1 MSKKYIPLYT
11 KYRPMVFAD
20 ITGQESTVKAL
31 SNAVQSGRIMHAYLF
46 CGPRGTGKTSSAR
59 IFAKSLNC
67 VNGPTVTPCGKCAGC
82 LDVINSTPV
91 DVIEIDAASN
101 RSVDDARNILEKV
114 QYAPLHGK
122 YKIYIIDEVHM
133 LTNEAS
139 NALLK
144 TLEEPPENVI
154 FILATTESHKVLE
167 TIVSRCQRYDF
178 RRITTADIVKR
189 LDFIAKSENI
199 QITDEALLAI
209 AKNAAGGMRDA
220 VALLDQLSVLGQNG
234 TITVDDVNEI
244 LGQISYDKVYE
255 IAECIYNSDTENA
268 LKILSEINDRGNE
281 PSRVLTALIQYFRDM
296 LILKSCT
303 DKSLVFSMTKI
314 NEAIYD
320 KIKEQS
326 EKFDK
331 QTLIFLAERLS
342 YHFAKLK
349 ENTNKY
355 MWAELCII
363 DITSL
368 EKVPTIAELTEKVAR
383 LEAMLSTGQIPVQ
396 KATSQIQQRKEF
408 SPQATPV
415 TKPVV
420 PAQPTK
426 PSQFEEAKVQEH
438 AKPSFAKP
446 VEQVQKP
453 EPIEQKPIEV
463 QKEVSKEEQKNLT
476 QKEQPMSKETGDM
489 LADWQ
494 QICAEIKPPASFFY
508 QTFAKPIEVTRYKI
522 VLGFAQEGGVK
533 TANEPMKKGKLQ
545 EAACKYFDVSSIKI
559 ECKVGTASALS
570 THSAEKKTE
579 SFAESVEKHTEAKNA
594 STPTLTPHSST
605 TTPSVPHA
613 KPKFAIP
620 KAVKEEPIDMSPVN
634 YDDCP
639 KNEDFY
645 GDEKVIDKPAPQPP
659 KAVANTD
666 IDANEP
672 EEIVETEL
680 NAEPQTNY
688 VEEDE
693 DCSQMSQMPTDV
705 SDLTPSVNL
714 EEASDTARTIAEL
727 FSGKVVN

>member
-199 QITDEALLAI
+199 QISDEALLAI

-234 TITVDDVNEI
+234 TISVDDVNEI

-255 IAECIYNSDTENA
+255 IAECINNSDTENA
-268 LKILSEINDRGNE
+268 LKFLSEINDRGNE

-383 LEAMLSTGQIPVQ
+383 LEAMLSGGQIPVQ
-396 KATSQIQQRKEF
+396 KISSVPQIQQKQDV
-408 SPQATPV
+408 SPVQSVMQKTEQ
-415 TKPVV
+415 KP
-420 PAQPTK
+420 Q
-426 PSQFEEAKVQEH
+426 VQEH
-438 AKPSFAKP
+438 AKPSFVKSA
-446 VEQVQKP
+446 EKP
-453 EPIEQKPIEV
+453 EPIV
-463 QKEVSKEEQKNLT
+463 QKTVEAPKVEAPKEEPQVSVQNV
-476 QKEQPMSKETGDM
+476 QPVSKETGDM

-494 QICAEIKPPASFFY
+494 QICAEIKPPANFFY
-508 QTFAKPIEVTRYKI
+508 QRLAKPIEVTRHKI
-522 VLGFAQEGGVK
+522 VLGFANEGGAK

-545 EAACKYFDVSSIKI
+545 EAACKYFDVSSIQI
-559 ECKVGTASALS
+559 ECKVGTASAISIPS
-570 THSAEKKTE
+570 TEKKTE
-579 SFAESVEKHTEAKNA
+579 SFAEAVEKQIEEKKSATGF
-594 STPTLTPHSST
+594 STHSSQT
-605 TTPSVPHA
+605 SN

-620 KAVKEEPIDMSPVN
+620 QRVAEEPIDLSPVN

-639 KNEDFY
+639 QNEDFY
-645 GDEKVIDKPAPQPP
+645 GDEKVVDKPVAQIQ
-659 KAVANTD
+659 KSAANTV
-666 IDANEP
+666 IDANSP
-672 EEIVETEL
+672 EEVVETEL

-688 VEEDE
+688 VEDEDE
-693 DCSQMSQMPTDV
+693 YAAMPSETD
-705 SDLTPSVNL
+705 DLSPSVNL
-714 EEASDTARTIAEL
+714 EEASDTARTIVEL
-727 FSGKVVN
+727 FNGKVIN

>member
-1 MSKKYIPLYT
+1 MMFS
-11 KYRPMVFAD
+11 D

-31 SNAVQSGRIMHAYLF
+31 SNAINSGKIMHAYLF

-67 VNGPTVTPCGKCAGC
+67 INGPTVTPCGKCAGC

-178 RRITTADIVKR
+178 RRITTSDIVKR
-189 LDFIAKSENI
+189 LDFIAKSEDIHIN
-199 QITDEALLAI
+199 DEALLAI

-234 TITVDDVNEI
+234 TITVEDVNEI
-244 LGQISYDKVYE
+244 LGQISYDTVYK
-255 IAECIYNSDTENA
+255 IAECINNSDTENA
-268 LKILSEINDRGNE
+268 LKILSDINDRGNE
-281 PSRVLTALIQYFRDM
+281 PSRVLTTLIQYFRDM

-303 DKSLVFSMTKI
+303 DTSLIFSITKI

-320 KIKEQS
+320 KIKKQS

-331 QTLIFLAERLS
+331 QTLIFIAERLS
-342 YHFAKLK
+342 YHFAKIK

-368 EKVPTIAELTEKVAR
+368 EKVPSISELTERIAL
-383 LEAMLSTGQIPVQ
+383 LESKLATGQISINTQPVQ
-396 KATSQIQQRKEF
+396 NSPVERQSVVSSQNNLKNIE
-408 SPQATPV
+408 
-415 TKPVV
+415 TKP
-420 PAQPTK
+420 QI
-426 PSQFEEAKVQEH
+426 QEH
-438 AKPSFAKP
+438 AKPSFAKN
-446 VEQVQKP
+446 VQESEKTT
-453 EPIEQKPIEV
+453 IKPINV
-463 QKEVSKEEQKNLT
+463 QQKEEPKIEKTISQTPSLPKE
-476 QKEQPMSKETGDM
+476 KEDM
-489 LADWQ
+489 LADWK
-494 QICAEIKPPASFFY
+494 QICAEIKPPANFFY
-508 QTFAKPIEVTRYKI
+508 KSFAKPIEVTRHKI
-522 VLGFAQEGGVK
+522 VLGFAQEGGAK
-533 TANEPMKKGKLQ
+533 SANEPMKKSQLQ
-545 EAACKYFDVSSIKI
+545 EAACKYFDVSSIQI
-559 ECKVGTASALS
+559 ECKIGTSSMLD
-570 THSAEKKTE
+570 TTEKKTE
-579 SFAESVEKHTEAKNA
+579 SFAESVENQTKDLKPIVQKQDKN
-594 STPTLTPHSST
+594 ST
-605 TTPSVPHA
+605 TQN

-620 KAVKEEPIDMSPVN
+620 TKVAEEPIDLSPIN

-639 KNEDFY
+639 KNDNFFENEKIIEKQNIQNNQTNKKETAKEKNTNIHDNAT
-645 GDEKVIDKPAPQPP
+645 EKVQS
-659 KAVANTD
+659 T
-666 IDANEP
+666 
-672 EEIVETEL
+672 
-680 NAEPQTNY
+680 
-688 VEEDE
+688 
-693 DCSQMSQMPTDV
+693 
-705 SDLTPSVNL
+705 NL
-714 EEASDTARTIAEL
+714 EDASDTARTITEL
-727 FSGKVVN
+727 FSGKVIN

>member
-1 MSKKYIPLYT
+1 
-11 KYRPMVFAD
+11 MVFAD

-31 SNAVQSGRIMHAYLF
+31 SNAVQSGKIMHAYLF

-67 VNGPTVTPCGKCAGC
+67 VNGPTVTPCGECAGC

-114 QYAPLHGK
+114 QYAPLHGR

-234 TITVDDVNEI
+234 KITVEDVNEI

-255 IAECIYNSDTENA
+255 IAECINNSDTENA

-296 LILKSCT
+296 LILKSCNN
-303 DKSLVFSMTKI
+303 KSLVFSMTKI

-342 YHFAKLK
+342 YHFSKLK

-368 EKVPTIAELTEKVAR
+368 EKVPSIAELTEKVAR
-383 LEAMLSTGQIPVQ
+383 LEAMLSRGQIPVT
-396 KATSQIQQRKEF
+396 KNSSTSQIHQKQDVAPIQTTQPKIEEK
-408 SPQATPV
+408 PQ
-415 TKPVV
+415 
-420 PAQPTK
+420 
-426 PSQFEEAKVQEH
+426 VQEH
-438 AKPSFAKP
+438 AKPSFAKS
-446 VEQVQKP
+446 QHSKP
-453 EPIEQKPIEV
+453 APTEQKPVDEPKAI
-463 QKEVSKEEQKNLT
+463 QKEEPKISASQEQ
-476 QKEQPMSKETGDM
+476 QISKETGDM
-489 LADWQ
+489 LADWK

-508 QTFAKPIEVTRYKI
+508 ERLAKPIEVSRHKI
-522 VLGFAQEGGVK
+522 VLGFANEGGAK

-545 EAACKYFDVSSIKI
+545 EAACKYFDVASIQI
-559 ECKVGTASALS
+559 ECKVGS
-570 THSAEKKTE
+570 TSTIANSSTEKKTE
-579 SFAESVEKHTEAKNA
+579 SFADSIEKQIEEKKSA
-594 STPTLTPHSST
+594 TPTITTHSM
-605 TTPSVPHA
+605 PSS

-620 KAVKEEPIDMSPVN
+620 QKVAEEPVDLSPIN

-639 KNEDFY
+639 QNEDFY
-645 GDEKVIDKPAPQPP
+645 GNEKVVDKPIQKPVQ
-659 KAVANTD
+659 NTEKTESSVH
-666 IDANEP
+666 IP
-672 EEIVETEL
+672 EEISETTID
-680 NAEPQTNY
+680 AEPPINY
-688 VEEDE
+688 IEDE
-693 DCSQMSQMPTDV
+693 DECSSMPSDTN
-705 SDLTPSVNL
+705 DLTPSVNL

>member
-1 MSKKYIPLYT
+1 
-11 KYRPMVFAD
+11 MVFAD
-20 ITGQESTVKAL
+20 ITGQESTVRAL

-101 RSVDDARNILEKV
+101 RSVDDARSILEKV

-234 TITVDDVNEI
+234 TISVDDVNEI

-255 IAECIYNSDTENA
+255 IAECINNSDTENA

-396 KATSQIQQRKEF
+396 KATPQIQQKQDV
-408 SPQATPV
+408 SLV
-415 TKPVV
+415 
-420 PAQPTK
+420 QPTVQKIEEK
-426 PSQFEEAKVQEH
+426 PQVQEH

-446 VEQVQKP
+446 VQKAQ
-453 EPIEQKPIEV
+453 PIEQTSVEV
-463 QKEVSKEEQKNLT
+463 QKEVSKEEPKNST
-476 QKEQPMSKETGDM
+476 PQEATISKATGDM

-508 QTFAKPIEVTRYKI
+508 QRLAKPIEVTRHKI
-522 VLGFAQEGGVK
+522 VLGFANEGGAK
-533 TANEPMKKGKLQ
+533 TANEPMKKSKLQ
-545 EAACKYFDVSSIKI
+545 EAACKYFDVSSIQI
-559 ECKVGTASALS
+559 ECKVGTSSAITSHS
-570 THSAEKKTE
+570 TEKKTE
-579 SFAESVEKHTEAKNA
+579 SFADSVEKQIEEKKLANEV
-594 STPTLTPHSST
+594 
-605 TTPSVPHA
+605 TPSFNHS

-620 KAVKEEPIDMSPVN
+620 KKVAEEPVDMSPIN

-639 KNEDFY
+639 QNEDFY
-645 GDEKVIDKPAPQPP
+645 GDEKVVDKPVPQPSQT
-659 KAVANTD
+659 VAKTD
-666 IDANEP
+666 IDTNEP

-680 NAEPQTNY
+680 SAEPQTNY
-688 VEEDE
+688 VEEEDE
-693 DCSQMSQMPTDV
+693 YSVMP
-705 SDLTPSVNL
+705 SDTSDFTPSANI
-714 EEASDTARTIAEL
+714 EEASDTARTIVEL

>member
-31 SNAVQSGRIMHAYLF
+31 SNAIQSGRIMHAYLF

-67 VNGPTVTPCGKCAGC
+67 VNGPTVTPCGECAGC

-101 RSVDDARNILEKV
+101 RSVDDARSILEKV

-178 RRITTADIVKR
+178 RRITTSDIVKR

-234 TITVDDVNEI
+234 TVSVDDVNEI
-244 LGQISYDKVYE
+244 LGQISYDKIYE
-255 IAECIYNSDTENA
+255 IAECINNSDTENA

-314 NEAIYD
+314 NEAIYE

-383 LEAMLSTGQIPVQ
+383 LEAMLSNRQIPVQ
-396 KATSQIQQRKEF
+396 RASATQQIQQKQDISPVQPVMQKAEQK
-408 SPQATPV
+408 PQA
-415 TKPVV
+415 
-420 PAQPTK
+420 
-426 PSQFEEAKVQEH
+426 QEH
-438 AKPSFAKP
+438 VKPSFAKP
-446 VEQVQKP
+446 KT
-453 EPIEQKPIEV
+453 EPIEQKPIEAPK
-463 QKEVSKEEQKNLT
+463 KEPQNST
-476 QKEQPMSKETGDM
+476 QTAQISKETGDM

-508 QTFAKPIEVTRYKI
+508 QRLAKPIEITRHKI
-522 VLGFAQEGGVK
+522 VLGFANEGGAK
-533 TANEPMKKGKLQ
+533 TANEPMKKAKLQ
-545 EAACKYFDVSSIKI
+545 EAACKYFDVSSIQI
-559 ECKVGTASALS
+559 ECKVGTSSAIS
-570 THSAEKKTE
+570 TTSTEKKTE
-579 SFAESVEKHTEAKNA
+579 SFADSVEKQIEEKKLANEV
-594 STPTLTPHSST
+594 STKHSPAPH
-605 TTPSVPHA
+605 

-620 KAVKEEPIDMSPVN
+620 QKVAEEPIELSQIN

-639 KNEDFY
+639 QNQDFY
-645 GDEKVIDKPAPQPP
+645 GNEKVIEKPIAQTTSAPQKPADFDAP
-659 KAVANTD
+659 KETFNA
-666 IDANEP
+666 P
-672 EEIVETEL
+672 EEISETQID
-680 NAEPQTNY
+680 AEPQANY
-688 VEEDE
+688 VEEE
-693 DCSQMSQMPTDV
+693 NIEM
-705 SDLTPSVNL
+705 PSVTSNFVPTANL
-714 EEASDTARTIAEL
+714 DEASDTARTIAEL
-727 FSGKVVN
+727 FGGKVVN

>member
-67 VNGPTVTPCGKCAGC
+67 VNGPTVTPCGECAGC

-114 QYAPLHGK
+114 QYAPLHGR

-234 TITVDDVNEI
+234 KITVEDVNEI

-255 IAECIYNSDTENA
+255 IAECINNSDTENA

-314 NEAIYD
+314 NEAFYD
-320 KIKEQS
+320 KIKKQS
-326 EKFDK
+326 DKFDK

-383 LEAMLSTGQIPVQ
+383 LEAMLSSGQIPAA
-396 KATSQIQQRKEF
+396 KISSTPQIQQKQDFAPTQISQPKVEEK
-408 SPQATPV
+408 PQI
-415 TKPVV
+415 
-420 PAQPTK
+420 
-426 PSQFEEAKVQEH
+426 QEH
-438 AKPSFAKP
+438 ARPSFAKP
-446 VEQVQKP
+446 VEQPQKP
-453 EPIEQKPIEV
+453 APIESKPVEV
-463 QKEVSKEEQKNLT
+463 QREEPKTSPAQ
-476 QKEQPMSKETGDM
+476 EQPMSKETGDM

-508 QTFAKPIEVTRYKI
+508 QRLAKPIEVTRHKI
-522 VLGFAQEGGVK
+522 VLGFANDGGAK

-545 EAACKYFDVSSIKI
+545 EAACKYFDVASIQI
-559 ECKVGTASALS
+559 ECKVGTSSAITS
-570 THSAEKKTE
+570 HSAEKKTE
-579 SFAESVEKHTEAKNA
+579 SFADSVEKQIEEKKSA
-594 STPTLTPHSST
+594 TPTISTSST
-605 TTPSVPHA
+605 VTPTMAAHSAPTS

-620 KAVKEEPIDMSPVN
+620 QKVAEEPVDLSPIN

-639 KNEDFY
+639 QNEDFY
-645 GDEKVIDKPAPQPP
+645 GDEKVVDKPVQKTAQSIE
-659 KAVANTD
+659 KTAFSENT
-666 IDANEP
+666 P
-672 EEIVETEL
+672 EEIAETKID
-680 NAEPQTNY
+680 AEPQANY
-688 VEEDE
+688 VDDEDE
-693 DCSQMSQMPTDV
+693 YSAMPSGTD
-705 SDLTPSVNL
+705 DLTPSVNL
-714 EEASDTARTIAEL
+714 EEASDTARTIVEL
-727 FSGKVVN
+727 FSGKVIN

>member
-11 KYRPMVFAD
+11 KYRPMIFSD
-20 ITGQESTVKAL
+20 ITGQESTVRAL
-31 SNAVQSGRIMHAYLF
+31 SNAIQSGRIMHAYLF

-67 VNGPTVTPCGKCAGC
+67 VDGPTVTPCGKCAGC

-189 LDFIAKSENI
+189 LDFIAKSEKINI
-199 QITDEALLAI
+199 NEEALLAI

-244 LGQISYDKVYE
+244 LGQISYEKVYE
-255 IAECIYNSDTENA
+255 IAECINNSDTENA

-281 PSRVLTALIQYFRDM
+281 PSRVLTAMIQYFRDM
-296 LILKSCT
+296 LILKSCS

-383 LEAMLSTGQIPVQ
+383 LEAMLSQGQINIQPKSQALTQNMPSSQRNVQ
-396 KATSQIQQRKEF
+396 NFE
-408 SPQATPV
+408 
-415 TKPVV
+415 TKP
-420 PAQPTK
+420 Q
-426 PSQFEEAKVQEH
+426 VQEH

-446 VEQVQKP
+446 VEKSEPVIPAKSVEIKEPKVEQVTSSTSQ
-453 EPIEQKPIEV
+453 V
-463 QKEVSKEEQKNLT
+463 
-476 QKEQPMSKETGDM
+476 SKETGDM
-489 LADWQ
+489 LADWK

-508 QTFAKPIEVTRYKI
+508 ERLAKPIEVSRHKI
-522 VLGFAQEGGVK
+522 VLNFANEGGAK
-533 TANEPMKKGKLQ
+533 TANEPMKKSKLQ
-545 EAACKYFDVSSIKI
+545 EAACKYFDVSSIQI
-559 ECKVGTASALS
+559 ECKTGVSISSL
-570 THSAEKKTE
+570 EKNTD
-579 SFAESVEKHTEAKNA
+579 SFAELVEKQIEEKKVTSSQPAN
-594 STPTLTPHSST
+594 SSNSHS
-605 TTPSVPHA
+605 

-620 KAVKEEPIDMSPVN
+620 PKVEEEPIYMSSVN

-639 KNEDFY
+639 VNEDFF
-645 GDEKVIDKPAPQPP
+645 GDEKPVDKPVEKSVIQPE
-659 KAVANTD
+659 KSQ
-666 IDANEP
+666 
-672 EEIVETEL
+672 ETETFSSSVPVSE
-680 NAEPQTNY
+680 NDKNSNSNKPRRTPIY
-688 VEEDE
+688 VEDGEE
-693 DCSQMSQMPTDV
+693 YAMSMDTI
-705 SDLTPSVNL
+705 DLTPTVNL
-714 EEASDTARTIAEL
+714 EDASDTARTIVEL
-727 FSGKVVN
+727 FGGKVIN

>member
-1 MSKKYIPLYT
+1 
-11 KYRPMVFAD
+11 MVFAD

-31 SNAVQSGRIMHAYLF
+31 SNAIQSGKIMHAYLF

-67 VNGPTVTPCGKCAGC
+67 VDGPTVTPCGKCAGC

-189 LDFIAKSENI
+189 LGFIAKSENI
-199 QITDEALLAI
+199 NINDEALLAI

-255 IAECIYNSDTENA
+255 IAECINNSDTENA

-296 LILKSCT
+296 LILKSCS

-314 NEAIYD
+314 NEAIYE
-320 KIKEQS
+320 KIKVQS
-326 EKFDK
+326 NKFDK

-355 MWAELCII
+355 MWSELCII

-368 EKVPTIAELTEKVAR
+368 EKVPTIAELAEKVAR
-383 LEAMLSTGQIPVQ
+383 LELMLSQGQINTQVAQTP
-396 KATSQIQQRKEF
+396 QIQ
-408 SPQATPV
+408 SSA
-415 TKPVV
+415 
-420 PAQPTK
+420 PAQTYVQQTETK
-426 PSQFEEAKVQEH
+426 IQEH
-438 AKPSFAKP
+438 AKPSFVHSAEKMNG
-446 VEQVQKP
+446 VEKSSEKLNS
-453 EPIEQKPIEV
+453 EPKTEQRNVEKSEV
-463 QKEVSKEEQKNLT
+463 KSEQISSQPSQISKEA
-476 QKEQPMSKETGDM
+476 GDM
-489 LADWQ
+489 LADWK
-494 QICAEIKPPASFFY
+494 QICTEIKPPANFFY
-508 QTFAKPIEVTRYKI
+508 ERLAKPIEITRHKI
-522 VLGFAQEGGVK
+522 ILGFSNEGGAK
-533 TANEPMKKGKLQ
+533 TANEPIKKSKLQ
-545 EAACKYFDVSSIKI
+545 EAACKYFDVASIQI
-559 ECKVGTASALS
+559 ECKVGVSFSILS
-570 THSAEKKTE
+570 ENKEKKTE
-579 SFAESVEKHTEAKNA
+579 TFADLVERQIEEKKALTPMVEKA
-594 STPTLTPHSST
+594 SNIHK
-605 TTPSVPHA
+605 
-613 KPKFAIP
+613 KPKFEIP
-620 KAVKEEPIDMSPVN
+620 QKVMEEPIDISPVN

-639 KNEDFY
+639 ISDDFY
-645 GDEKVIDKPAPQPP
+645 EDEKVVEKPLNKSTEGYNDAENSDNSQIPTSKPSQAPIKKTMEINDDIPMDEYDDCDIVSSD
-659 KAVANTD
+659 AVVSVD
-666 IDANEP
+666 IP
-672 EEIVETEL
+672 
-680 NAEPQTNY
+680 
-688 VEEDE
+688 
-693 DCSQMSQMPTDV
+693 
-705 SDLTPSVNL
+705 DLSPNVNL
-714 EEASDTARTIAEL
+714 EDASDTAKTIVEL
-727 FSGKVVN
+727 FSGKVIK

>member
-1 MSKKYIPLYT
+1 
-11 KYRPMVFAD
+11 MVFAD

-31 SNAVQSGRIMHAYLF
+31 SNAIQSGRIMHAYLF

-67 VNGPTVTPCGKCAGC
+67 VDGPTVTPCGKCAGC

-189 LDFIAKSENI
+189 LGFISKSENI
-199 QITDEALLAI
+199 NINDEALLAI

-255 IAECIYNSDTENA
+255 IAECINNSDTENA

-296 LILKSCT
+296 LILKSCS

-314 NEAIYD
+314 NEALYD
-320 KIKEQS
+320 KIKNQAD
-326 EKFDK
+326 KFDK

-383 LEAMLSTGQIPVQ
+383 LELMLSQGQVNIQAVQ
-396 KATSQIQQRKEF
+396 TPQIQ
-408 SPQATPV
+408 SSA
-415 TKPVV
+415 
-420 PAQPTK
+420 PAQTYVQQTETK
-426 PSQFEEAKVQEH
+426 IQEH
-438 AKPSFAKP
+438 AKPSFVHS
-446 VEQVQKP
+446 VEKMNGVEKSSEKLNS
-453 EPIEQKPIEV
+453 EPKTEQEIIEKSEV
-463 QKEVSKEEQKNLT
+463 KAEQIAPQSSKI
-476 QKEQPMSKETGDM
+476 SKETGDM
-489 LADWQ
+489 LADWK

-508 QTFAKPIEVTRYKI
+508 ERLAKPIEITRHKI
-522 VLGFAQEGGVK
+522 VLGFANDGGAK
-533 TANEPMKKGKLQ
+533 TANEPMKKSKLQ
-545 EAACKYFDVSSIKI
+545 EAACKYFDVASIQI
-559 ECKVGTASALS
+559 ECKVGVSSSLVENK
-570 THSAEKKTE
+570 EKKTE
-579 SFAESVEKHTEAKNA
+579 SFAESVERQVEEKKILNKTMEM
-594 STPTLTPHSST
+594 
-605 TTPSVPHA
+605 PSNTKE

-620 KAVKEEPIDMSPVN
+620 QKAVEEPIDISPVN

-639 KNEDFY
+639 KSEDFPEE
-645 GDEKVIDKPAPQPP
+645 EKVVEKTSVNSVEDTESVEKFELAQPSISTP
-659 KAVANTD
+659 SSDAVIAD
-666 IDANEP
+666 VGEDVSF
-672 EEIVETEL
+672 EEDDDCFDNSFNAVETVDI
-680 NAEPQTNY
+680 P
-688 VEEDE
+688 
-693 DCSQMSQMPTDV
+693 
-705 SDLTPSVNL
+705 DLTMSSTL
-714 EEASDTARTIAEL
+714 EEASDTAKTIAEL
-727 FSGKVVN
+727 FSGKVIK

>member
-67 VNGPTVTPCGKCAGC
+67 VNGPTVTPCGECAGC

-189 LDFIAKSENI
+189 LDFIAKSEKINI
-199 QITDEALLAI
+199 NDEALLAI

-255 IAECIYNSDTENA
+255 IAECINNSDTENA

-296 LILKSCT
+296 LILKSCN

-383 LEAMLSTGQIPVQ
+383 LEAMLSSGQIPVA
-396 KATSQIQQRKEF
+396 KNSNTPQIQQKQEF
-408 SPQATPV
+408 SPQT
-415 TKPVV
+415 TSTTQST
-420 PAQPTK
+420 QPTK
-426 PSQFEEAKVQEH
+426 STQFEEAKVQEH

-446 VEQVQKP
+446 VQKP
-453 EPIEQKPIEV
+453 EPIEQKPVEVTKEV
-463 QKEVSKEEQKNLT
+463 QKEEPKISAPQEQHI
-476 QKEQPMSKETGDM
+476 SKETGDM

-508 QTFAKPIEVTRYKI
+508 QRLAKPIEVTRHKI
-522 VLGFAQEGGVK
+522 VLGFANEGGAK

-545 EAACKYFDVSSIKI
+545 EAACKYFDVSSIQI
-559 ECKVGTASALS
+559 ECKVGTASAIS
-570 THSAEKKTE
+570 NHSAEKKTE
-579 SFAESVEKHTEAKNA
+579 SFAESVEKHIETKKT
-594 STPTLTPHSST
+594 SIQTVQTPST
-605 TTPSVPHA
+605 TATSSAQHA

-620 KAVKEEPIDMSPVN
+620 KTIEEEPIDMSPVN

-639 KNEDFY
+639 QNEDFY
-645 GDEKVIDKPAPQPP
+645 GDEKVVDKPISQPP
-659 KAVANTD
+659 KTVANTE
-666 IDANEP
+666 IDTNEP

-680 NAEPQTNY
+680 SAEPQTNY

-693 DCSQMSQMPTDV
+693 DCSQMPMPQDI
-705 SDLTPSVNL
+705 SDLPPSINL

>member
-67 VNGPTVTPCGKCAGC
+67 VNGPTVTPCGECAGC

-101 RSVDDARNILEKV
+101 RSVDDARSILEKV
-114 QYAPLHGK
+114 QYSPLHGK

-178 RRITTADIVKR
+178 RRITTSDIVKR

-234 TITVDDVNEI
+234 TISVDDVNEI
-244 LGQISYDKVYE
+244 LGQISYDKIYE
-255 IAECIYNSDTENA
+255 IAECINKSDTENA

-314 NEAIYD
+314 NEAIYE

-383 LEAMLSTGQIPVQ
+383 LEAMLSNRQIPVQ
-396 KATSQIQQRKEF
+396 RASATQQIQQKQDISPVQPVMQKAEQK
-408 SPQATPV
+408 PQA
-415 TKPVV
+415 
-420 PAQPTK
+420 
-426 PSQFEEAKVQEH
+426 QEH
-438 AKPSFAKP
+438 VKPSFAKP
-446 VEQVQKP
+446 KT
-453 EPIEQKPIEV
+453 EPIEQKPIEAPK
-463 QKEVSKEEQKNLT
+463 KEPQNST
-476 QKEQPMSKETGDM
+476 QTAQISKETGDM

-508 QTFAKPIEVTRYKI
+508 QRLAKPIEITRHKI
-522 VLGFAQEGGVK
+522 VLGFANEGGAK
-533 TANEPMKKGKLQ
+533 TANEPMKKAKLQ
-545 EAACKYFDVSSIKI
+545 EAACKYFDVSSIQI
-559 ECKVGTASALS
+559 ECKVGTSSAIS
-570 THSAEKKTE
+570 TTSAEKKTE
-579 SFAESVEKHTEAKNA
+579 SFADSVEKQIEEKKLANEVATKHSPA
-594 STPTLTPHSST
+594 PH
-605 TTPSVPHA
+605 
-613 KPKFAIP
+613 KPKFEIP
-620 KAVKEEPIDMSPVN
+620 QKVAEEPIELSQIN

-639 KNEDFY
+639 QNQDFY
-645 GDEKVIDKPAPQPP
+645 GNEKVIEKPIAQTTSAPQKPADFDAP
-659 KAVANTD
+659 KETFNA
-666 IDANEP
+666 P
-672 EEIVETEL
+672 EEISETQID
-680 NAEPQTNY
+680 AEPQANY
-688 VEEDE
+688 VEEE
-693 DCSQMSQMPTDV
+693 TIEM
-705 SDLTPSVNL
+705 PSVTSNFVPTANL
-714 EEASDTARTIAEL
+714 DEASDTARTIAEL
-727 FSGKVVN
+727 FGGKVVN